1 MFLDSADYLGI
12 LGNLAGCSDVG
23 VIDFLICFGYLLVGE
38 SEKLVRIVTFVQ
50 RKYKRYGFIYRK
62 ICAKYYF
69 PYAEG
74 RQLIEGMEYK
84 TYRKGDCLVR
94 EGERD
99 TSFYII
105 ARGIWRGH
113 YLRDGQEVSVWFASE
128 GEALFSTWG
137 YVDNAVSRITIEA
150 MSEAALYCMPKQ
162 KLEKL
167 FASSVDFANLGRK
180 LFEREFLN
188 VETWLIN
195 GGASQARERYLA
207 LLEDNPE
214 LLRHV
219 PLKYIASYLYI
230 TPQSLSRIRAEL
242 AKVVGVD
249 FTFVCELSLFVG
261 DVLF

>member
-1 MFLDSADYLGI
+1 MDS
-12 LGNLAGCSDVG
+12 
-23 VIDFLICFGYLLVGE
+23 
-38 SEKLVRIVTFVQ
+38 
-50 RKYKRYGFIYRK
+50 FIERF
-62 ICAKYYF
+62 CAKYYF

-242 AKVVGVD
+242 AKSGNHSIFRHDNFIGCFSADKNKNVPQRK
-249 FTFVCELSLFVG
+249 
-261 DVLF
+261 